1 MKLSYVALM
10 RWRPGDQEPVLL
22 GSGAELSDY
31 SFFQRGSI
39 REFMGFTSKTVV
51 RRTQVGA
58 RQTVKA
64 QAYMCH
70 VIVRDSHLACAV
82 FCDEE
87 YPSRAAMSVAMTTIQ
102 EFESSSSGTWKNT
115 EVDVTDGQALCEQ
128 ALVKY
133 KVRASFLSTLED
145 DARHRAP
152 QALSHL
158 FRNVTA
164 Q

>member
-10 RWRPGDQEPVLL
+10 RWRPGDQEPVML
-22 GSGAELSDY
+22 GTGAELSDY

-39 REFMGFTSKTVV
+39 KEFMGFTSKTVV

-58 RQTVKA
+58 RQSVKA

-87 YPSRAAMSVAMTTIQ
+87 YPARAGMSVAMQTIQ
-102 EFESSSSGTWKNT
+102 EFESSNTGAWKTT
-115 EVDVTDGQALCEQ
+115 EVDSTEANALCEQ

-133 KVRASFLSTLED
+133 KVRVFGLTLAANAAKEIKHITASFCC
-145 DARHRAP
+145 
-152 QALSHL
+152 
-158 FRNVTA
+158 
-164 Q
+164 

>member
-10 RWRPGDQEPVLL
+10 RWRPGDQAPIML

-39 REFMGFTSKTVV
+39 KEFMGFTSKTVV

-87 YPSRAAMSVAMTTIQ
+87 YPSRAAMAVAMSTIQ
-102 EFESSSSGTWKNT
+102 DFEKSNAGAWKTAEVDNT
-115 EVDVTDGQALCEQ
+115 EGQALCEQ
-128 ALVKY
+128 ALIKY
-133 KVRASFLSTLED
+133 KVRFSRLSKTIN
-145 DARHRAP
+145 A
-152 QALSHL
+152 
-158 FRNVTA
+158 
-164 Q
+164 